1 MFSRNLFVL
10 ILCQAFG
17 MTAAPIMVFLGGIIG
32 TGMAPDPK
40 WATLPIVLMIVG
52 TASFII
58 PAVLFMKSY
67 GRKAGFIFSA
77 LMATFSGLLA
87 VYSLIEQNFFLFC
100 LAAILVGGH
109 MAFVQQ
115 YRFAAAESVNGH
127 HVGKA
132 VSLLMLSGVFAA
144 WLGPEVAT
152 SLIQASSLGLYTGS
166 FLGMSVLMAL
176 TAFLFIFYHERSVS
190 SESFNQP
197 IRPILT
203 IAKQPLFIVAS
214 LSSAMGFGVM
224 SFIMTAT
231 PISMHIVDGLSLD
244 KTALVIQSHIMAM
257 YLPSLFV
264 GQLMESFGIRNT
276 MFLGVAAMFIC
287 ISIALT
293 GNAMPN
299 YWMALIALGIG
310 WNFLFIGGTTLLTH
324 TYHPQERYNVQAAND
339 FFVFGFQAIA
349 SLASGV
355 LMHTFGWNMIQYL
368 SIPFLMTTIL
378 LIFILYDKNKLLK
391 DEQIEA

>member
-10 ILCQAFG
+10 VLCQAFG

-32 TGMAPDPK
+32 TGMAPNPQ
-40 WATLPIVLMIVG
+40 WATLPIVLMVVG
-52 TASFII
+52 TASFVI

-77 LMATFSGLLA
+77 LMAAFAGLLA
-87 VYSLIEQNFFLFC
+87 VYSLIEQSFFLFC
-100 LAAILVGGH
+100 LAALLVGGH

-132 VSLLMLSGVFAA
+132 VSLLMLGGVFAA

-152 SLIQASSLGLYTGS
+152 SFIEASSLGLYTGS

-190 SESFNQP
+190 NESFNQP

-276 MFLGVAAMFIC
+276 MLLGVAAMFIC
-287 ISIALT
+287 ISMALA
-293 GNAMPN
+293 GNAMSN

-324 TYHPQERYNVQAAND
+324 TYHPHEKFNVQAAND

-378 LIFILYDKNKLLK
+378 LTLILYDKNKLLK
-391 DEQIEA
+391 DEQSEA